1 MPALNKVSR
10 EAALGLELTNWES
23 EDRHNNL
30 EQHEA
35 TAAHTCARPLHNHL
49 SIHVYNFRLHCA
61 LEDQMAL
68 VKKSKISR
76 SGAKLA
82 ITPTS
87 PKSGVSAIKV
97 RAPAQGRHATVSER
111 LAAATEQL
119 ASGLAQAAAATKQ
132 LGRSMEQIAA
142 GAEEAA
148 GASQE
153 QSAAIKG
160 IVASL
165 TAARGEADSSSRR
178 TESVATSLA
187 EVSAQIMGSVR
198 AIERGAQ
205 RQSESVS
212 HIVLLDRQ
220 AKDIGEITRAV
231 SRISDQTNLLALNAA
246 IEAARAGAQGRG
258 FAVVADEVR
267 TLAETSDRSAKEV
280 QKLTEAIQADVIE
293 VSDALKRSAEAAKQD
308 AKTAASVGEGL
319 EARRGDMSQIAEGS
333 RHIFTAALEAER
345 AAVEAQKGAEQVAA
359 AAEEQSSGA
368 GEAQTAVEQQAKAL
382 EQGQVGAQNLAS
394 LADALRSKGA
404 QTSSVIQIN
413 ASAEELSASIQEL
426 ASAATEVMA
435 AVEQITKASQLQ
447 SSATQQTSA
456 ALNQIEK
463 SAQLAKRN
471 AKAADERVQTLEA
484 SLKQGRKAVES
495 LVTGITSALGDTQA
509 SMATIKRLEG
519 VGRRMEKIVE
529 AIALVAVQ
537 TSMLAV
543 SGSVEAARAGDSGQ
557 GFAVVSGDIRNLSR
571 EASENVER
579 AKDSVRGILD
589 QITVLKADLE
599 QFIVSAEIEVQNS
612 RAVSAGLQTIEK
624 EVAALGAASKS
635 IMAGA
640 DGMLAAT
647 SEMTAAARQ
656 IATAAEEASAATRE
670 AATAATQ
677 QSRGAEDLAAA
688 IEEIATLA
696 DELKQESA

>member
-1 MPALNKVSR
+1 
-10 EAALGLELTNWES
+10 
-23 EDRHNNL
+23 
-30 EQHEA
+30 
-35 TAAHTCARPLHNHL
+35 
-49 SIHVYNFRLHCA
+49 
-61 LEDQMAL
+61 MAL

-76 SGAKLA
+76 DRAKSLMSTA
-82 ITPTS
+82 A
-87 PKSGVSAIKV
+87 PKIGISAIKPAI
-97 RAPAQGRHATVSER
+97 RASSAQGRHTTVSER

-119 ASGLAQAAAATKQ
+119 ASGLTQSAAATKE
-132 LGRSMEQIAA
+132 LGRSMEQIAG

-153 QSAAIKG
+153 QSSAIKG
-160 IVASL
+160 IVAGL
-165 TAARGEADSSSRR
+165 TAAKGEADSTSRR
-178 TESVATSLA
+178 TEAVATALA

-198 AIERGAQ
+198 AIERGAR
-205 RQSESVS
+205 RQGEAVS

-246 IEAARAGAQGRG
+246 IEAARAGAHGRG

-267 TLAETSDRSAKEV
+267 ALAETSDRSSKEV
-280 QKLTEAIQADVIE
+280 QKLTQAIQTDVVE
-293 VSDALKRSAEAAKQD
+293 VSDALKRSAAAAKKD
-308 AKTAASVGEGL
+308 ATTAASVGEALG
-319 EARRGDMSQIAEGS
+319 ARRDDMSQIAEGS

-345 AAVEAQKGAEQVAA
+345 AAIEAQKGAEQVAA

-382 EQGQVGAQNLAS
+382 EQSQLGARDLAS
-394 LADALRSKGA
+394 LADELRSKGA
-404 QTSSVIQIN
+404 QASAMIQIS
-413 ASAEELSASIQEL
+413 ASAEELSSAIQEL

-435 AVEQITKASQLQ
+435 AIEQISKASQLQ

-463 SAQLAKRN
+463 SAELAKRN
-471 AKAADERVQTLEA
+471 AATADERVQSLEG
-484 SLKQGRKAVES
+484 SLQQGRMAVDS
-495 LVTGITSALGDTQA
+495 LVTGMTSALSDTQA
-509 SMATIKRLEG
+509 SMATIKRLES

-529 AIALVAVQ
+529 TIALVTVQ

-557 GFAVVSGDIRNLSR
+557 GFAVVSSDIRNLSR

-589 QITVLKADLE
+589 QIAVLKADLE

-612 RAVSAGLQTIEK
+612 RAVTAGFRTIEK
-624 EVAALGAASKS
+624 EVAALGASSKS
-635 IMAGA
+635 IMVRA
-640 DGMLAAT
+640 DGILAT
-647 SEMTAAARQ
+647 TTEMTAAARE
-656 IATAAEEASAATRE
+656 IAAAAEEASAAARD
-670 AATAATQ
+670 AATAAAE

-688 IEEIATLA
+688 IEEIASLA
-696 DELKQESA
+696 EELKQESA

>member
-1 MPALNKVSR
+1 
-10 EAALGLELTNWES
+10 
-23 EDRHNNL
+23 
-30 EQHEA
+30 
-35 TAAHTCARPLHNHL
+35 
-49 SIHVYNFRLHCA
+49 
-61 LEDQMAL
+61 MAL

-76 SGAKLA
+76 GSAKPPMSTTA
-82 ITPTS
+82 PKGGIPT
-87 PKSGVSAIKV
+87 IKPSI
-97 RAPAQGRHATVSER
+97 RTSSAQGRQTTVSER

-119 ASGLAQAAAATKQ
+119 ASGLTQAAAATKQ
-132 LGRSMEQIAA
+132 LGRSMEQIAG

-153 QSAAIKG
+153 QSSAIKG
-160 IVASL
+160 IVASWT
-165 TAARGEADSSSRR
+165 TARAEADSSSRR
-178 TESVATSLA
+178 TEAVATSLA

-205 RQSESVS
+205 RQSESVA
-212 HIVLLDRQ
+212 HIVVLDRQ
-220 AKDIGEITRAV
+220 AKDIGAITLAV

-246 IEAARAGAQGRG
+246 IEAARAGAHGRG

-280 QKLTEAIQADVIE
+280 QKLTAAIQNEVIE
-293 VSDALKRSAEAAKQD
+293 VSDALKRCAEAAKKD
-308 AKTAASVGEGL
+308 AKTAASVGEAL
-319 EARRGDMSQIAEGS
+319 EARRDDMSQIAEGG
-333 RHIFTAALEAER
+333 RHIFSAALEAER

-368 GEAQTAVEQQAKAL
+368 GEAQTAIEQQAKAL
-382 EQGQVGAQNLAS
+382 EQGQIGARNLAS
-394 LADALRSKGA
+394 LADELRSKGA
-404 QTSSVIQIN
+404 QTSSVIRIG

-426 ASAATEVMA
+426 ASAATQVMA
-435 AVEQITKASQLQ
+435 AVEQISKASQLQ

-456 ALNQIEK
+456 ALTQIEK
-463 SAQLAKRN
+463 SAQLAKKN
-471 AKAADERVQTLEA
+471 ARSADERVQSLQA
-484 SLKQGRKAVES
+484 SLRQGGNAVES
-495 LVTGITSALGDTQA
+495 LVTGITSALSATQA

-537 TSMLAV
+537 TNMLAV

-557 GFAVVSGDIRNLSR
+557 GFAVVSSDIRNLSR

-589 QITVLKADLE
+589 QIAVLKADLE
-599 QFIVSAEIEVQNS
+599 GFIVSAEIEVQNS
-612 RAVSAGLQTIEK
+612 RTVTAGLQTIEK

-635 IMAGA
+635 IMEGA
-640 DGMLAAT
+640 DGILAT
-647 SEMTAAARQ
+647 TTEMTAAARQ

-688 IEEIATLA
+688 IEEIASLA
-696 DELKQESA
+696 DEMRQESA

>member
-1 MPALNKVSR
+1 
-10 EAALGLELTNWES
+10 
-23 EDRHNNL
+23 
-30 EQHEA
+30 
-35 TAAHTCARPLHNHL
+35 
-49 SIHVYNFRLHCA
+49 
-61 LEDQMAL
+61 MAL

-76 SGAKLA
+76 GSAKPPVSPT
-82 ITPTS
+82 TPKRGISAVKPSLRTS
-87 PKSGVSAIKV
+87 ST
-97 RAPAQGRHATVSER
+97 QGHHATVSER
-111 LAAATEQL
+111 MAAATEQL
-119 ASGLAQAAAATKQ
+119 ASGLTQAAAATKQ

-148 GASQE
+148 GASQQ
-153 QSAAIKG
+153 QSSAIKR

-165 TAARGEADSSSRR
+165 TTARGEADSSNRR
-178 TESVATSLA
+178 TEAVATSLA

-212 HIVLLDRQ
+212 HILVLDRQ
-220 AKDIGEITRAV
+220 AKDIGEITLAV

-246 IEAARAGAQGRG
+246 IEAARAGAHGRG

-280 QKLTEAIQADVIE
+280 QKLTEAIQNDVIE
-293 VSDALKRSAEAAKQD
+293 VSDVLKRSAEAAKKD
-308 AKTAASVGEGL
+308 AKTAASVGEAL
-319 EARRGDMSQIAEGS
+319 EARRDDMSEIAAGS
-333 RHIFTAALEAER
+333 RHILTAALEAER

-368 GEAQTAVEQQAKAL
+368 GEAQTAIEQQAKAL
-382 EQGQVGAQNLAS
+382 EQGQVGARNLAS
-394 LADALRSKGA
+394 LADGLRTKGA
-404 QTSSVIQIN
+404 HTSSVIQIN

-426 ASAATEVMA
+426 AGAATEVMA
-435 AVEQITKASQLQ
+435 AVEQISKAAQLQ

-463 SAQLAKRN
+463 SAQLAMRN
-471 AKAADERVQTLEA
+471 AKTADERVQSLQA
-484 SLKQGRKAVES
+484 SLQQGGKAVEI
-495 LVTGITSALGDTQA
+495 LVIGITSALSDTRA
-509 SMATIKRLEG
+509 SMATIKRLES

-557 GFAVVSGDIRNLSR
+557 GFAVVSSDIRNLSR

-589 QITVLKADLE
+589 QIAVLKTDLE
-599 QFIVSAEIEVQNS
+599 HFIVSAEIEVQNS
-612 RAVSAGLQTIEK
+612 RAVTAGLQAIEK

-635 IMAGA
+635 IMERA
-640 DGMLAAT
+640 DRILAAT
-647 SEMTAAARQ
+647 TEMTAAARQ
-656 IATAAEEASAATRE
+656 IASAAEEASAATRE
-670 AATAATQ
+670 GATAAAQ

-688 IEEIATLA
+688 IEEIASLA
-696 DELKQESA
+696 DEMQQESA

>member
-1 MPALNKVSR
+1 
-10 EAALGLELTNWES
+10 
-23 EDRHNNL
+23 
-30 EQHEA
+30 
-35 TAAHTCARPLHNHL
+35 
-49 SIHVYNFRLHCA
+49 
-61 LEDQMAL
+61 MAL

-76 SGAKLA
+76 NVAKSA
-82 ITPTS
+82 ILPTL
-87 PKSGVSAIKV
+87 PKSGTPAIEPNV
-97 RAPAQGRHATVSER
+97 RAPSAQGHYTTVSER

-119 ASGLAQAAAATKQ
+119 ASGLTEAAAATKE

-148 GASQE
+148 GAAQE
-153 QSAAIKG
+153 QSSGIKG

-165 TAARGEADSSSRR
+165 TAARTAADSSSRR
-178 TESVATSLA
+178 TEAVAASLA

-205 RQSESVS
+205 RQGESVS
-212 HIVLLDRQ
+212 HIVTLDRQ
-220 AKDIGEITRAV
+220 AKDIGEITLAV

-246 IEAARAGAQGRG
+246 IEAARAGAHGRG

-280 QKLTEAIQADVIE
+280 QKLTQAILNDVIE
-293 VSDALKRSAEAAKQD
+293 VSDALKRSAEAARKD
-308 AKTAASVGEGL
+308 AATAAGVGETL
-319 EARRGDMSQIAEGS
+319 EARREDMFRIAEGS
-333 RHIFTAALEAER
+333 RHIYTAALEAER
-345 AAVEAQKGAEQVAA
+345 AAMEAQKGAEQVAA

-368 GEAQTAVEQQAKAL
+368 GEAQTATEQQAKAL
-382 EQGQVGAQNLAS
+382 EQGQIGAQTLAS
-394 LADALRSKGA
+394 LADGLRSKGA
-404 QTSSVIQIN
+404 QTSSMIQIG

-426 ASAATEVMA
+426 ASAATQVMA
-435 AVEQITKASQLQ
+435 AVEQISKASQVQ
-447 SSATQQTSA
+447 SSATEQASA

-463 SAQLAKRN
+463 SAQLAKRSAN
-471 AKAADERVQTLEA
+471 AADERVRSLDA
-484 SLKQGRKAVES
+484 SLKQGRGAVEG
-495 LVTGITSALGDTQA
+495 LVAGITTALSETQA
-509 SMATIKRLEG
+509 SMTTIKRLEN
-519 VGRRMEKIVE
+519 VGRRMEKIIE

-557 GFAVVSGDIRNLSR
+557 GFAVVSSDIRNLSR

-589 QITVLKADLE
+589 QIAVLKADLE
-599 QFIVSAEIEVQNS
+599 QFIVSAEIEVQNN
-612 RAVSAGLQTIEK
+612 RAVTAGLLTIAK
-624 EVAALGAASKS
+624 EVTALGAASKS
-635 IMAGA
+635 IVEGA
-640 DGMLAAT
+640 ESILAVT
-647 SEMTAAARQ
+647 TEMTVAARQ

-688 IEEIATLA
+688 VEEIAALA
-696 DELKQESA
+696 DELKRESA